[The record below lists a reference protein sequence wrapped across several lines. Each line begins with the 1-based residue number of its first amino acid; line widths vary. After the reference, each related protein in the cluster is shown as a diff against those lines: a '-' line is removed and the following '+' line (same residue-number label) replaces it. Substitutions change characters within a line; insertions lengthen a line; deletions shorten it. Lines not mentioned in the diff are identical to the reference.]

1 MSTKI
6 DSDQD
11 GNGRGSDG
19 LGLRLG
25 PAAYA
30 ASREYAEMEDEW
42 KGGREEGWKNG
53 RVEYTASVEMEGSAG
68 ASV

>member
-1 MSTKI
+1 MIRMGTGEA
-6 DSDQD
+6 QTAWAF
-11 GNGRGSDG
+11 GW
-19 LGLRLG
+19 G